1 MYPICLIIGKNGGK
15 TCFDILQGASN
26 ERYET
31 VPCSAENESC
41 PISMSLV
48 LALAVL
54 LNVLLLSLP
63 LVIYYYLMKQ
73 NEKET
78 LKKQKIES
86 KELKQ
91 GRSMFDSYYYNQ
103 TNEDNEPISV
113 KSNFYE

>member
-1 MYPICLIIGKNGGK
+1 MYPNCLIIGKNGGK

-91 GRSMFDSYYYNQ
+91 GRSMFDSYYQ
-103 TNEDNEPISV
+103 TNVDNEPISV

>member
-41 PISMSLV
+41 PMSTSIV
-48 LALAVL
+48 IALALL

-78 LKKQKIES
+78 LEKQKQELE
-86 KELKQ
+86 ELKR
-91 GRSMFDSYYYNQ
+91 GRSMFDSYYYSQ
-103 TNEDNEPISV
+103 TNDDNEPISA